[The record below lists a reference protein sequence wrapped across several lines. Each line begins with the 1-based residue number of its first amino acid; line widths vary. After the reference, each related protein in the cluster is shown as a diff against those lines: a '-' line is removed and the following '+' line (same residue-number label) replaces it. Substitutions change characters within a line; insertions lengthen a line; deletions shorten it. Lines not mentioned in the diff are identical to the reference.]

1 MVLVFWQEYMLSFQQ
16 IIYMTNSTSAFS
28 VDEVFKASFAMA
40 KKNWMKFLMLIGVMI
55 LIYVAY
61 AAIAYILF
69 VVVELP
75 GFLNS
80 IIQIL
85 LGVYASIFTA
95 RGTLVIAR
103 DQKLEIGEI
112 LKLDAKTFLHALG
125 ASIIVYIVTVL
136 GFILLIVPGIIAS
149 IMFGYCIYSIVDK
162 KTEFIQSLEDSM
174 HMTQG
179 NKMKIFLYQ
188 LLLGLVG
195 MVLAGIPIAAI
206 TVMAIALG
214 SGTHMEPM
222 VIMAISV
229 LLMVVIVLP
238 IAVYLGMV
246 GMSGQAYMYL
256 KMRAKT
262 PVHLKK

>member
-1 MVLVFWQEYMLSFQQ
+1 
-16 IIYMTNSTSAFS
+16 MTNSTSAFS

-40 KKNWMKFLMLIGVMI
+40 KKNWMKFLMLIGVII
-55 LIYVAY
+55 LMYLAY
-61 AAIAYILF
+61 AAVYYVLF
-69 VVVELP
+69 VALDLP
-75 GFLNS
+75 GFLDS
-80 IIQIL
+80 IVRIL
-85 LGVYASIFTA
+85 LGVYSSIFMA
-95 RGTLVIAR
+95 RGALAIAR
-103 DQKLEIGEI
+103 DQKLELAGI

-125 ASIIVYIVTVL
+125 ASIIFYIVTVL

-149 IMFGYCIYSIVDK
+149 IMFGFYIYSIVDK

-195 MVLAGIPIAAI
+195 SVLVGIPIAAI
-206 TVMAIALG
+206 TVMAFALG

-229 LLMVVIVLP
+229 LLMVVIVFP